1 MRQGRVAVNGQVAT
15 VGDQA
20 DPACDQILVD
30 GKPLPGNTK
39 QTVLLL
45 NKPMGVISSCH
56 DPQGRRTVL
65 ELIPAALRQG
75 LHPVGRLDAD
85 SRGALLLSN
94 HGDLTLKLTHP
105 RYEHQKTYRV
115 MVTGIPSHE
124 ALQRWREGIE
134 LDGSCTLPASVR
146 LVSSHRRN
154 SLLEVALREGRNRQ
168 IRRIAA
174 KLGHPV
180 IDLQR
185 IAIGHLS
192 LGSLPEGCWR
202 EIHGQEWGSLIGNA

>member
-1 MRQGRVAVNGQVAT
+1 MNGQVAT

-39 QTVLLL
+39 QTVLLI

-56 DPQGRRTVL
+56 DPQGRPAVL
-65 ELIPAALRQG
+65 ELIPTALRQG
-75 LHPVGRLDAD
+75 LHPVGRLDVD

-115 MVTGIPSHE
+115 TVAGTPSRE
-124 ALQRWREGIE
+124 SLQRWRDGIE
-134 LDGSCTLPASVR
+134 LDGSRTLPASVH
-146 LVSSHRRN
+146 LMSSQRGN
-154 SLLEVALREGRNRQ
+154 SRLEVTLREGRNRQ
-168 IRRIAA
+168 IRRTAA
-174 KLGHPV
+174 KCECYLASAT
-180 IDLQR
+180 DSR
-185 IAIGHLS
+185 LS
-192 LGSLPEGCWR
+192 
-202 EIHGQEWGSLIGNA
+202 